1 MTIAPRIRKFAL
13 LAFALAAVSPAW
25 ADGYEHRHVRHY
37 VHYRHHGGF
46 GGWPYGWVYGWPANV
61 YGWAGYPPAVL
72 CYHPGQRALVA
83 DRLNWVVSRHRPAF
97 CSMLQ
102 SNQGVGDIFAVQ
114 YMRHG
119 TAG

>member
-1 MTIAPRIRKFAL
+1 MTIAPRLNLAL
-13 LAFALAAVSPAW
+13 LALLSLVAASPAV
-25 ADGYEHRHVRHY
+25 ADGYEHVQRHVH
-37 VHYRHHGGF
+37 RHHAVRH
-46 GGWPYGWVYGWPANV
+46 GWPYGWVYGWPGYGV

-72 CYHPGQRALVA
+72 CYRPESRALVA

-102 SNQGVGDIFAVQ
+102 SNQGLGEIVAAQ